1 MCLLILLALVAPRIV
16 LVVLWLFSNY
26 LGRAFGGGW
35 VLPVLGFFFLP
46 LTTLAY
52 AFDANSGY
60 SFTSGIGLVLLV
72 LAFLVDIGIIG
83 SGRRHYRSRRSS

>member
-1 MCLLILLALVAPRIV
+1 
-16 LVVLWLFSNY
+16 
-26 LGRAFGGGW
+26 
-35 VLPVLGFFFLP
+35 
-46 LTTLAY
+46 LAY

-60 SFTSGIGLVLLV
+60 SFTSGIGLVLIV